1 MITIPLDKICVKS
14 GVLCPRCEALVES
27 GKYSD
32 LDVKVMKA
40 LVEVE
45 SKYRSVDMRYV
56 KSYQVDD
63 VIYVLAESASRLPAG
78 LGADIRRA
86 LGSEGISRVIVLEYR
101 RNWRQLLSD
110 LIAPYPLLGLQEVYL
125 PDGSQVSVMRVP
137 EEARPYLESVKGR
150 YLLKLA
156 EKLLGREVYV
166 EYVESRGSSAL
177 KAEWLGIN
185 KPSVKEAMDRFQ

>member
-14 GVLCPRCEALVES
+14 GVLCPRCETLVSS
-27 GKYSD
+27 GKYND

-45 SKYRSVDMRYV
+45 GRYKGVDMRYV

-63 VIYVLAESASRLPAG
+63 VVYVLAESASKLPTS

-86 LGSEGISRVIVLEYR
+86 LGSEEISRVVVLEHKKDR
-101 RNWRQLLSD
+101 QQLLSD
-110 LIAPYPLLGLQEVYL
+110 LIAPYQLLGLQEVYL

-137 EEARPYLESVKGR
+137 VEAKPYLESVKGR

-166 EYVESRGSSAL
+166 EYVENQGSSAL

-185 KPSVKEAMDRFQ
+185 KPSVKEVMDRFQ